1 MKNVF
6 IVIVVLMLNICIAHS
21 EVALEAPEYQ
31 WQKIREEK
39 GVVVYS
45 QEVDGSDIIKVK
57 TQVVIDANMEEIQ
70 LFLDELSYRKKWVP
84 YLSEVRIL
92 KEYSATE
99 KLEHSLFSAPW
110 PASDRDFVYRQRLLH
125 KDDEKIIFV
134 MNVEESDLMPEQD
147 GAVRADMIESQYTLT
162 SLRESSTKAELIFY
176 ADPKGWLPDWIINK
190 IQQELPYRMLRNLKI
205 KVESA
210 AKQRKLQRNK
220 LK

>member
-6 IVIVVLMLNICIAHS
+6 IVVSVLMLNICIAHS
-21 EVALEAPEYQ
+21 EVALEKKEYQ
-31 WQKIREEK
+31 WQKVREEK
-39 GVVVYS
+39 GVVIFS

-57 TQVVIDANMEEIQ
+57 TQVVIDVSMEDIQ
-70 LFLDELSYRKKWVP
+70 LFLDDLSHRKKWVP

-99 KLEHSLFSAPW
+99 KLEYSLFSAPW